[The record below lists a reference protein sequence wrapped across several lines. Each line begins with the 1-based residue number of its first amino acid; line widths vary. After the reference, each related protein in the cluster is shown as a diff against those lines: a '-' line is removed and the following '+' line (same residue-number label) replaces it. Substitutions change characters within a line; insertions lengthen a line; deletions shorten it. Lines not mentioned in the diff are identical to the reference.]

1 MRFAP
6 ATRPSGRIR
15 DRAKARTGG
24 RAAVSA
30 GLAAALAL
38 VAGCDR
44 VGNPFEAFG
53 AGVPPPDEFQV
64 IQYEPLVV
72 PETYSL
78 PEPTPGAPSPR
89 APNPQQEAVAALLGP
104 GAVQTAAA
112 GPSAGEQR
120 LLASADA
127 AGASGDIRV
136 QLEQDR
142 RARPDEP
149 YEPPTIWE
157 LLGFGSDEEEID
169 ETQVID
175 PDVEAE
181 RLQAQGIATP
191 VDPDAAERAARAAA
205 EEAEEAAR
213 PAPEPIDRRPINR
226 IGPEPEPAF

>member
-1 MRFAP
+1 MRFAR
-6 ATRPSGRIR
+6 AARLAGWIR
-15 DRAKARTGG
+15 GG
-24 RAAVSA
+24 RARLGVPA
-30 GLAAALAL
+30 GLAAVLAL
-38 VAGCDR
+38 MAGCDR

-53 AGVPPPDEFQV
+53 TGVPPPDEFQV

-89 APNPQQEAVAALLGP
+89 APRPQQEAVAALLGP
-104 GAVQTAAA
+104 GAAQAQAA
-112 GPSAGEQR
+112 GPSPGEER

-127 AGASGDIRV
+127 ASASGDIRV

-142 RARPDEP
+142 QAEPEGP
-149 YEPPTIWE
+149 YEPPTVWE
-157 LLGFGSDEEEID
+157 LLGFGSGEEEID

-175 PDVEAE
+175 PETEAE

-191 VDPDAAERAARAAA
+191 VDPDAAERAAREAA
-205 EEAEEAAR
+205 EAAEEAAR
-213 PAPEPIDRRPINR
+213 PAPEPIDRRPTNR